1 MLRFSLVA
9 LLLVATDAHAF
20 PRLPVAPGPPAVLRL
35 LTPAGTTVTVD
46 GVPFL
51 DRRLILANIRPYE
64 IRRVKLAAFL
74 PDGTVDER
82 LVDVTPG
89 QHIPVPFPPPGPD
102 RPVPTSTQ
110 VLTPI
115 TAAALS
121 RDGRYVAVGLEDN
134 AVVLW
139 DTTVGRPVRTF
150 LGHQKPVLSVAFSPD
165 AKHLLTGS
173 ADSSVSLWDV
183 ATGTRLR
190 TFRGQTG
197 PVLSVA
203 LSPDG
208 SRVLTG
214 SSDGSARVWDARTG
228 ALVHALKGHPKE
240 VMAVAYS
247 PDGTTLATASA
258 DTTAVLWSA
267 ETGKQTT
274 VLRGH
279 REGVSCV
286 AFSPD
291 GKRIGTGSWENVG
304 IVWDAATGK
313 RLATTGR
320 HGNDVLSVT
329 FTADGRRFL
338 TGDREEVVQMWDT
351 VSGAN
356 VRTFPGHSAD
366 IIAFAVRPDGRV
378 LLTGS
383 RDGTVKLWDLATGR
397 DLVTLMTD
405 ASRRAWAVVGPDGLF
420 DASEAGRRAM
430 GLRFAKLPGA
440 ELDQF
445 FGERYHPG
453 LLAEICRGERP
464 FAHKPI
470 GRSKP
475 PLLKIVAPKERLAT
489 NQLATVE
496 VEVTDQGGGTS
507 GLAVEVNGARMA
519 SPNIEPGRRAALAVK
534 LAPGK
539 NTVRVRA
546 ANGDGSWEAA
556 PAEIDLTYLPVPAP
570 KGRLYVVAVGTSEQ
584 AKPLAESFKT
594 RGGELY
600 DRVDVVPVHDREATK
615 TMVRDTVADVA
626 ELTRPQDTLVVILC
640 GSGGLAGDRMNFA
653 AHDGPIGVDE
663 LAAAMGTAAAQ
674 KRALIVDVS
683 GDAPRSEF
691 ALRGAVERLARSQGI
706 HAIAGTGDR
715 RLLGPA
721 LLAETGPVDVADWF
735 RAAADRAGPGVQC
748 SSKARGFPIR
758 TAEK

>member
-1 MLRFSLVA
+1 LTIS
-9 LLLVATDAHAF
+9 DI
-20 PRLPVAPGPPAVLRL
+20 RLS
-35 LTPAGTTVTVD
+35 
-46 GVPFL
+46 
-51 DRRLILANIRPYE
+51 E
-64 IRRVKLAAFL
+64 IRRVKLAVTF
-74 PDGTVDER
+74 PDGTTDER

-89 QHIPVPFPPPGPD
+89 QRIPVSAPPPGPD

-110 VLTPI
+110 VLTPV

-121 RDGRYVAVGLEDN
+121 RDGRFIAVGLEDN

-139 DTTVGRPVRTF
+139 DTAAGRPVRTF
-150 LGHQKPVLSVAFSPD
+150 LGHQKPVLSVAFSAD
-165 AKHLLTGS
+165 ARQLLTGS
-173 ADSSVSLWDV
+173 ADATVSLWDV
-183 ATGTRLR
+183 ATGQRLR

-197 PVLSVA
+197 PALSVA

-208 SRVLTG
+208 TRVLTG

-228 ALVHALKGHPKE
+228 AIVHALKGHPKE

-267 ETGKQTT
+267 ETGKQVT

-291 GKRIGTGSWENVG
+291 GKRVGTGSWENFG

-313 RLATTGR
+313 RLAATGR

-329 FTADGRRFL
+329 FTADGRRLL
-338 TGDREEVVQMWDT
+338 TGDREEVVQMWDAA
-351 VSGAN
+351 SGAN
-356 VRTFPGHSAD
+356 VRPFLGHSAD
-366 IIAFAVRPDGRV
+366 IIAFAVRPDGRI

-405 ASRRAWAVVGPDGLF
+405 ASRKAWAVVGPDGLF
-420 DASEAGRRAM
+420 DASEAGRRVM

-453 LLAEICRGERP
+453 LLAEVCRGERP
-464 FAHKPI
+464 FASKPI

-475 PLLKIVAPKERLAT
+475 PLLKIVAPKERLAPGP
-489 NQLATVE
+489 LATVE
-496 VEVTDQGGGTS
+496 VEMTDEGGGMS
-507 GLAVEVNGARMA
+507 GFAVEVNGARVA
-519 SPNIEPGRRAALAVK
+519 TTVEPGRRVAVPVK

-546 ANGDGSWEAA
+546 ANGDGSWESA

-570 KGRLYVVAVGTSEQ
+570 KGRLYVVAVGASGQ
-584 AKPLAESFKT
+584 AKPLAEMFRS
-594 RGGELY
+594 RRGELY
-600 DRVDVVPVHDREATK
+600 DRVDVVPVYDREATK
-615 TMVRDTVADVA
+615 AAVRDTVADVA
-626 ELTRPQDTLVVILC
+626 ELTRPQDTIVVILC
-640 GSGGLAGDRMNFA
+640 GPGGLVGDRFHLNA
-653 AHDGPIGVDE
+653 QDGQVDVNE
-663 LAAAMGTAAAQ
+663 LATAMGTAAAR
-674 KRALIVDVS
+674 KRALIIEVT
-683 GDAPRSEF
+683 GDGPRSAF
-691 ALRGAVERLARSQGI
+691 ALRGAVERQARSQGV
-706 HAIAGTGDR
+706 HTIAATANLR
-715 RLLGPA
+715 SLGPA

-735 RAAADRAGPGVQC
+735 RAAADRAGPAVQC

-758 TAEK
+758 AAQR